1 MYKCILIFKAEEPCL
16 KEHKTVLSSA
26 QYDLKLSYIWKNE
39 CFKILFL
46 KNAVLCFFC
55 KMHLYDAK

>member
-1 MYKCILIFKAEEPCL
+1 M